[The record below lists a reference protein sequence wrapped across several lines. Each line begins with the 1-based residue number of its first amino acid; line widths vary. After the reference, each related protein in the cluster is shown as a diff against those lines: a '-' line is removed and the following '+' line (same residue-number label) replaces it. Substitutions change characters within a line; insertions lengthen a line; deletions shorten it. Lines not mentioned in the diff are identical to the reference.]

1 MQGFFNLGW
10 IQKTIQ
16 SKTVIIYIRF
26 EILSTV
32 ASYQGSKKLKFNNN
46 NNVIKYN
53 YCFITVDVS
62 ITANQNS

>member
-10 IQKTIQ
+10 IQQTIK
-16 SKTVIIYIRF
+16 SKTVIIFIRF

-32 ASYQGSKKLKFNNN
+32 SSYQGSKRYKLNNKN
-46 NNVIKYN
+46 FKYN

-62 ITANQNS
+62 ITANENS